1 MARHAAAEAAPG
13 RAVLEIPATEPGVWR
28 ISDGTRFAFAA
39 AGAANPAEI
48 ADLRAADGPGAAA
61 ARFSGGSI
69 TWLGQGAV
77 QGALPALRS
86 VAPNR
91 DSAGAGWIGLRR
103 NRDHVVTGIADLPL
117 MPPWA
122 ALLLIVG
129 GLVWAWRREGR

>member
-1 MARHAAAEAAPG
+1 
-13 RAVLEIPATEPGVWR
+13 VLEIPATEPGVWR

-39 AGAANPAEI
+39 AGASNPAEI
-48 ADLRAADGPGAAA
+48 ADLRASDAPGQGAA
-61 ARFSGGSI
+61 RLSGGSI
-69 TWLGQGAV
+69 TWLAQAAV
-77 QGALPALRS
+77 PALRS